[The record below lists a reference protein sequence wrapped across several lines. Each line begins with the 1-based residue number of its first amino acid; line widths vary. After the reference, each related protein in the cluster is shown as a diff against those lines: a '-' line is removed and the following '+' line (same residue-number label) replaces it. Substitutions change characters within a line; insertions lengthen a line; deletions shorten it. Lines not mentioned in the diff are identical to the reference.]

1 MSWSMENERCCV
13 LAVFFPSCLCGCGYP
28 DGLACDSDLRST
40 RTAAAATTGCCCA
53 ISERRGRGKI
63 RTSAAQ
69 QNTTPP
75 KHHQNTNRKKLKYR
89 EQKYNKDMV
98 HRVRASQFLFIGRS
112 GQTCHRFFFFFV
124 LLGPNAVCALCAER
138 ILWAVM
144 DNTGGG

>member
-1 MSWSMENERCCV
+1 VCWLCFSLPAFVVANIRMDWLV
-13 LAVFFPSCLCGCGYP
+13 IPVFGPHEQRRRRRL
-28 DGLACDSDLRST
+28 
-40 RTAAAATTGCCCA
+40 AAAVQSANDG
-53 ISERRGRGKI
+53 GRGKI

-144 DNTGGG
+144 DNKGGGG